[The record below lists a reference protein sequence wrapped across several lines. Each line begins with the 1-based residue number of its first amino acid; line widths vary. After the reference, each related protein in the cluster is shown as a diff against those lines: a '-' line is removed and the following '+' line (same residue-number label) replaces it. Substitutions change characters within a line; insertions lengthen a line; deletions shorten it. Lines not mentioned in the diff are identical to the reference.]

1 MKGKVERERGGLS
14 VNETTAKLLLSALGN
29 AATCPRH
36 EPLQC
41 IVFVQFKVLI
51 IIKKS
56 GKQEAEETDVNER
69 C

>member
-1 MKGKVERERGGLS
+1 MKGKVERERSGLS

-41 IVFVQFKVLI
+41 IVLAQFKVLI
-51 IIKKS
+51 IIKS